1 MAIESTLIT
10 STPTAIFT
18 CPAGQEF
25 ALTTMFFC
33 NYSGSD
39 VVLQSLNLVP
49 SGGSAIVNNRI
60 VHNLTIP
67 AGETFTFDSEKI
79 ILSSGDFVSAV
90 VDAAARLNVTFCTL
104 RVS

>member
-33 NYSGSD
+33 NYTGSD

-49 SGGSAIVNNRI
+49 SLGSASTTNRI

-79 ILSSGDFVSAV
+79 ILGSGDFVSAV
-90 VDAAARLNVTFCTL
+90 VDVDTRLNVTFCTL

>member
-1 MAIESTLIT
+1 
-10 STPTAIFT
+10 
-18 CPAGQEF
+18 
-25 ALTTMFFC
+25 MFFC
-33 NYSGSD
+33 NYTGSD

-49 SGGSAIVNNRI
+49 SLGSASTTNRI

-79 ILSSGDFVSAV
+79 IISSGDFVSAV
-90 VDAAARLNVTFCTL
+90 VDVDTRLNVTFCTL

>member
-1 MAIESTLIT
+1 MAIASTLIT
-10 STPTAIFT
+10 NTATAIFT

-33 NYSGSD
+33 NYSASD

-49 SGGSAIVNNRI
+49 SGGSASTTNRI

-67 AGETFTFDSEKI
+67 AGETFTIDSEKI
-79 ILSSGDFVSAV
+79 ILGSGDFVSAIT
-90 VDAAARLNVTFCTL
+90 DQNTRLNVTFCTL

>member
-1 MAIESTLIT
+1 MAIASTLIT

-18 CPAGQEF
+18 CPSGQEF

-39 VVLQSLNLVP
+39 VVLQSMNLVP
-49 SGGSAIVNNRI
+49 NGGSASTTNRI

-79 ILSSGDFVSAV
+79 IISSGDFVSAV
-90 VDAAARLNVTFCTL
+90 ADVNSRLNVTFCTL

>member
-1 MAIESTLIT
+1 MAIASTLIT

-18 CPAGQEF
+18 CPSGQEY

-39 VVLQSLNLVP
+39 VVLQSMNLVP
-49 SGGSAIVNNRI
+49 NGGSASTTNRI

-79 ILSSGDFVSAV
+79 IISSGDFVSAV
-90 VDAAARLNVTFCTL
+90 ADVNSRLNVTFCTL

>member
-1 MAIESTLIT
+1 MAIESALIT

-18 CPAGQEF
+18 CPSGQEF

-39 VVLQSLNLVP
+39 VVLQSLNLVRF
-49 SGGSAIVNNRI
+49 SESAIVNNRI

-90 VDAAARLNVTFCTL
+90 VDADTRLNVTFCTL

>member
-1 MAIESTLIT
+1 MAIASTLIT

-49 SGGSAIVNNRI
+49 SGGSASTTNRI

-79 ILSSGDFVSAV
+79 IISSGDFVSAV
-90 VDAAARLNVTFCTL
+90 TDVNTRLNVTFCTL

>member
-1 MAIESTLIT
+1 MAISSTLIT
-10 STPTAIFT
+10 SAPTAIFT
-18 CPAGQEF
+18 CPTDQEF

-49 SGGSAIVNNRI
+49 SGGSASTTNRI

-79 ILSSGDFVSAV
+79 ILGSGDFVSAV
-90 VDAAARLNVTFCTL
+90 VDVDTRLNVTFCTL

>member
-1 MAIESTLIT
+1 MAIASTLIT
-10 STPTAIFT
+10 NSATAVFT
-18 CPAGQEF
+18 CPTGQEY

-33 NYSGSD
+33 NYSSSD

-49 SGGSAIVNNRI
+49 NLGSASTTNRI

-90 VDAAARLNVTFCTL
+90 TDVNSRLNVTFCTL

>member
-1 MAIESTLIT
+1 MAIASTLIT

-18 CPAGQEF
+18 CPTGQEY
-25 ALTTMFFC
+25 ALTTLFFC
-33 NYSGSD
+33 NYSSSD

-49 SGGSAIVNNRI
+49 SLGSASTTNRI

-90 VDAAARLNVTFCTL
+90 VDVNSRLNVTFCTL

>member
-1 MAIESTLIT
+1 
-10 STPTAIFT
+10 
-18 CPAGQEF
+18 
-25 ALTTMFFC
+25 MFFC

-49 SGGSAIVNNRI
+49 SLGSASTTNRI

-79 ILSSGDFVSAV
+79 ILGSGDFVSAV
-90 VDAAARLNVTFCTL
+90 TDVNSRLNVTFCTL

>member
-39 VVLQSLNLVP
+39 VVLQSLNLVRF
-49 SGGSAIVNNRI
+49 SESAIVNNRI

-79 ILSSGDFVSAV
+79 ILGSGDFVSAV
-90 VDAAARLNVTFCTL
+90 VDADTRLNVTFCTL

>member
-10 STPTAIFT
+10 SSPTTIFT

-39 VVLQSLNLVP
+39 VVLQSMNLVP
-49 SGGSAIVNNRI
+49 SGGSASVTNRI

-79 ILSSGDFVSAV
+79 IISAGDFVSAV
-90 VDAAARLNVTFCTL
+90 ADVNSRLNVTFCTL

>member
-1 MAIESTLIT
+1 MAIASTLIT

-39 VVLQSLNLVP
+39 VVLQSLNLVRF
-49 SGGSAIVNNRI
+49 SESAIVNNRI

-90 VDAAARLNVTFCTL
+90 VDADTRLNVTFCTL

>member
-1 MAIESTLIT
+1 MAIASTLIT

-18 CPAGQEF
+18 CPSGQEF

-49 SGGSAIVNNRI
+49 NLGSASVTNRI

-79 ILSSGDFVSAV
+79 IISSGDFVSAV
-90 VDAAARLNVTFCTL
+90 TDVNSRLNVTFCTL

>member
-33 NYSGSD
+33 NYSASD
-39 VVLQSLNLVP
+39 VILQSLNLVP
-49 SGGSAIVNNRI
+49 SGGSASTTNRI

-79 ILSSGDFVSAV
+79 ILGSGDFVSAIT
-90 VDAAARLNVTFCTL
+90 DQNTRLNVTFCTL

>member
-1 MAIESTLIT
+1 MAIASTLIT

-49 SGGSAIVNNRI
+49 SGGSASVTNRI

-79 ILSSGDFVSAV
+79 IIGSGDFVSAV
-90 VDAAARLNVTFCTL
+90 VDVDTRLNVTFCTL

>member
-1 MAIESTLIT
+1 MAIASTLIT

-18 CPAGQEF
+18 CPSGQEF

-49 SGGSAIVNNRI
+49 NLGSASVTNRI

-79 ILSSGDFVSAV
+79 IISSGDFVSAV
-90 VDAAARLNVTFCTL
+90 ADVNSRLNVTFCTL

>member
-1 MAIESTLIT
+1 MAIASTLIT
-10 STPTAIFT
+10 NSPTAIFT
-18 CPAGQEF
+18 CPSGQEF

-33 NYSGSD
+33 NYSASD

-49 SGGSAIVNNRI
+49 SGGAASVTNRI

-79 ILSSGDFVSAV
+79 ILSSDDAVSAV
-90 VDAAARLNVTFCTL
+90 VDQNTRLNVTFCTL

>member
-1 MAIESTLIT
+1 MAIASTLIT

-18 CPAGQEF
+18 CPSGQEF

-49 SGGSAIVNNRI
+49 NLGSASVTNRI

-79 ILSSGDFVSAV
+79 IISSGDFVSAV
-90 VDAAARLNVTFCTL
+90 ADANTRLNVTFCTL